1 MAAWVSPALIVVT
14 WQPLHSFKLLLLPLK
29 TCPIHKNAL
38 ALAVEQS
45 GSEAGTAKGNV
56 QNPFGERRQS
66 AVKAL
71 RARETGAQAGTPTM
85 NEASKAVGRSW
96 GELGPV
102 AATNIA
108 QDYAMCAYLHASHT
122 CTCIH
127 PPLSFFLSFCVCAR
141 VCAES

>member
-1 MAAWVSPALIVVT
+1 MAAWVSPPLIVVT
-14 WQPLHSFKLLLLPLK
+14 WQPLLPFSLLLLPLK

-38 ALAVEQS
+38 AVEQGISSS
-45 GSEAGTAKGNV
+45 GATGNV
-56 QNPFGERRQS
+56 QNPLGERRQS

-85 NEASKAVGRSW
+85 NEASKAVERSR

-127 PPLSFFLSFCVCAR
+127 PPLSLFLSFCVCAR